1 MIGTWATRQGWS
13 WRDAPRNESL
23 WCLYSWQN
31 VKKNLTHLPN
41 IFLEEN
47 IWKKAM
53 FINIPLVFNIP
64 FIFH

>member
-1 MIGTWATRQGWS
+1 VGDSTRLELEGCPQKRKS
-13 WRDAPRNESL
+13 VVPLLLAE
-23 WCLYSWQN
+23 C
-31 VKKNLTHLPN
+31 KKNLTHLPN